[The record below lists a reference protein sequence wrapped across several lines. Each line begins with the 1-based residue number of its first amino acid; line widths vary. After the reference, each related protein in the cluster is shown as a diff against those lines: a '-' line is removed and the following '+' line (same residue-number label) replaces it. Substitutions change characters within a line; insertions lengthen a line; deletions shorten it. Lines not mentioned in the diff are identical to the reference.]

1 MTLPN
6 GTVTQGLNE
15 LNRRACISRVSVH
28 MKTADL
34 KKLQI
39 LSVCFSRIL
48 TSRLFVT
55 FCPGFDN
62 EIMFCLFFNELALFL

>member
-39 LSVCFSRIL
+39 FVSLLFSD
-48 TSRLFVT
+48 
-55 FCPGFDN
+55 FD
-62 EIMFCLFFNELALFL
+62 ITPLRYFLPWI

>member
-6 GTVTQGLNE
+6 GTVTQSLNE
-15 LNRRACISRVSVH
+15 LKRAAARVH

-39 LSVCFSRIL
+39 FRH
-48 TSRLFVT
+48 
-55 FCPGFDN
+55 FDT
-62 EIMFCLFFNELALFL
+62 